1 MKKSVLVLLFLLA
14 GWLATPA
21 VEVQPLNSGDVM
33 VYICTGSSSKRFHRT
48 TRCRGLDNCKGSV
61 IKVTLAEA
69 KRKHRTPC
77 KLCYK

>member
-1 MKKSVLVLLFLLA
+1 MKKSVSVLLFVSL

-21 VEVQPLNSGDVM
+21 VEVQPLNSGDV
-33 VYICTGSSSKRFHRT
+33 VYICTGGSSKRFHRT

-69 KRKHRTPC
+69 KKKHRTPC